1 MSLDRSTY
9 RPIALAA
16 AGLLLFALAGCG
28 GGSDDGGGG
37 GTPTQPPAPVT
48 GRDLN
53 INVTSATANGPPV
66 VNFRVT
72 DKTGAGVSSMTA
84 ADLRF
89 NIAKLVPGSN
99 GEPANWQNYINR
111 TVGRAVEGT
120 QECSAGCFAFG
131 TLLNLGSGNYSYTFA
146 TDITSAAANPCP
158 GPCADADG
166 KPLNISY
173 QPGLTHRVTIQQGN
187 SALPKATAIFDFVP
201 AGGAVSSRDI
211 VLTATCNQCHSELTA
226 HGTRIDT
233 RLCVT
238 CHNPGSSVTPE
249 PDAKLQ
255 SNTTVDFKVM
265 IHRIHYNIYNS
276 LNPSDSTLPNYMPPT
291 LPSVT
296 AGIGLTDPDCDPA
309 AFTCYPYKIGGS
321 DFSQPSFTQD
331 VRNCTRCHDA
341 ASSAQGGNWNARPSI
356 AACTSC
362 HDNVYFTNQPDPAK
376 PYQTE
381 PHPAG
386 PQADS
391 STCALCHGPGKVADV
406 AVMHNFPARFKTA
419 SGKFNLNIIDAA
431 PTAAGSFPVITFS
444 VTDPSNGDAPYDIN
458 AHPAFTTAG
467 VSSLG
472 LKLGWTA
479 SGIADIGNDGSGGT
493 FGQPVSINLLN
504 NIAVVPGAAPGTYT
518 VTSTV
523 AIPAGQR
530 TLRVM
535 MDGHPAGA
543 VSSTGPTTDDI
554 TLPPGTF
561 ADRLSAKSV
570 FKDFS
575 ITGAALLRRSV
586 VDIAKCNVCHD
597 VLSLHG
603 NNRTDE
609 PQACAV
615 CHNPNATDAGR
626 RPSAAGVLT
635 GGVDGKLE
643 ESIDFKTMVHAI
655 HAGQA
660 SNGGFREKGITIYG
674 FTGAN
679 DFSDVVFPG
688 KLNDCTACHAGS
700 SYELAGLWAP
710 PTTNGILGTTTIT
723 DPAANATTGPAAT
736 DPADNLRTSPTA
748 AVCSSC
754 HDSAVAITHM
764 QDAFN
769 GGQFSVTQA
778 QIAAGTENCTFC
790 HGAGKVLNVKSV
802 HGIP

>member
-1 MSLDRSTY
+1 MFRS
-9 RPIALAA
+9 IALAA
-16 AGLLLFALAGCG
+16 ASLLLLALAGCG
-28 GGSDDGGGG
+28 GGGGDESGGGG

-66 VNFRVT
+66 VNFSVT

-111 TVGRAVEGT
+111 AVSGAVEGT
-120 QECSAGCFAFG
+120 QERSAAGFAFG
-131 TLLNLGSGNYSYTFA
+131 TLANLGGGNYTYTFA

-158 GPCADADG
+158 GPCTDATG

-187 SALPKATAIFDFVP
+187 STKPKATAIFDFVP
-201 AGGAVSSRDI
+201 AGGAVSTRDI

-238 CHNPGSSVTPE
+238 CHNPGSWVAGSP
-249 PDAKLQ
+249 
-255 SNTTVDFKVM
+255 NTTVDFKVM
-265 IHRIHYNIYNS
+265 IHRIHFNIYNS
-276 LNPSDSTLPNYMPPT
+276 LNPSDPGAPNYMPPT

-296 AGIGLTDPDCDPA
+296 AG
-309 AFTCYPYKIGGS
+309 YPYLIGTH
-321 DFSQPSFTQD
+321 DFSQPTFTQD

-341 ASSAQGGNWNARPSI
+341 ASSAQGGNWNTQPSI
-356 AACTSC
+356 ATCSSC
-362 HDNVYFTNQPDPAK
+362 HDNVYFTNVPDPAK

-419 SGKFNLNIIDAA
+419 SGKFKFNIIDAA
-431 PTAAGSFPVITFS
+431 PTMEGSFPVITFS
-444 VTDPSNGDAPYDIN
+444 VTDPSNGDAPYDIKT
-458 AHPAFTTAG
+458 HPAFTTAS

-479 SGIADIGNDGSGGT
+479 AGIADIGNDGSGGT

-504 NIAVVPGAAPGTYT
+504 NVAVVPGAAPGTYT
-518 VTSTV
+518 VTSTI

-543 VSSTGPTTDDI
+543 VSSTGPTSDDI

-561 ADRLSAKSV
+561 ADRLSAKSA
-570 FKDFS
+570 FRDFA
-575 ITGAALLRRSV
+575 ITGAVVPRRTV

-603 NNRTDE
+603 NNRTNE
-609 PQACAV
+609 PQACVV

-643 ESIDFKTMVHAI
+643 ESIDFKTMIHAI

-660 SNGGFREKGITIYG
+660 SKGGFREKGITIYG

-688 KLNDCTACHAGS
+688 KLNDCTTCHAGS

-710 PTTNGILGTTTIT
+710 PTTNGVLGTTTIT
-723 DPAANATTGPAAT
+723 DPAAHATTGPAAT

-754 HDSAVAITHM
+754 HDSAVDIAHI

-778 QIAAGTENCTFC
+778 QIDAGTENCTFC